1 MSSPTISDWVY
12 KFRGI
17 VVGDLARIY
26 RQKIGGVGRFVQIHE
41 CKFGEIE
48 CDENSDK
55 KEPKWVLGA
64 LDSETKDL
72 RIGLLPGNKRSRET
86 IKPLLESFVKRGST
100 IISDC
105 SSSFD
110 FLDEPTSGFIHEK
123 IDRSKSLVI
132 TKGDT
137 KIHTNNIIAT
147 WRPFKDFFRTR
158 RLAVENFHFALKD
171 FEWRRMMRLQKK
183 DEFLEFLK
191 LCAKTYKP
199 KLLDHLPHNV
209 PIDLPE

>member
-1 MSSPTISDWVY
+1 MNCIAIA
-12 KFRGI
+12 KFI
-17 VVGDLARIY
+17 IWYFL
-26 RQKIGGVGRFVQIHE
+26 Q
-41 CKFGEIE
+41 IE

-158 RLAVENFHFALKD
+158 RLAVENFHFALKVWLAITIYQIILSIL
-171 FEWRRMMRLQKK
+171 FRL
-183 DEFLEFLK
+183 
-191 LCAKTYKP
+191 AKQ
-199 KLLDHLPHNV
+199 
-209 PIDLPE
+209 I